1 MVSKC
6 TVGFHVRAMDS
17 SGCYKKSNL
26 DTGYWLEQGSCSIL
40 WVLPLKNSGTCHLQL
55 KTSPIILIYEKKLFV
70 YP

>member
-6 TVGFHVRAMDS
+6 TLGCHVRAMDS

-26 DTGYWLEQGSCSIL
+26 DTVYWLEQGSCSIL